1 MYRLVGGRGTGKTY
15 SLLRKANETQRL
27 INEEQR
33 ISKENIENLRDKK
46 IAILGFGKQGKSTY
60 NYLRRIFPDKKIG
73 INPYAIA
80 IFGGDVAQKTLQ
92 NFVVHHYSYKQ
103 VVRFIIGSDKNYR
116 LLTTDEFINQSY
128 FFLDVYAKKSG
139 TKSCPKKYHP
149 TLLAFNDKF
158 IETEG
163 KLYCI
168 DETKWGEYFYMSD
181 NKFFISKKNNGEIR
195 KCDTAHS
202 TPFHIK
208 AKLKSEGV

>member
-1 MYRLVGGRGTGKTY
+1 MDYLT
-15 SLLRKANETQRL
+15 NEQNAYTWF
-27 INEEQR
+27 
-33 ISKENIENLRDKK
+33 KENYDPAAEYKGGYDSTVSDIYSPKYGGYIEIKLMDETHQVRC
-46 IAILGFGKQGKSTY
+46 GQFT
-60 NYLRRIFPDKKIG
+60 DKKIG

-202 TPFHIK
+202 TTFHIK